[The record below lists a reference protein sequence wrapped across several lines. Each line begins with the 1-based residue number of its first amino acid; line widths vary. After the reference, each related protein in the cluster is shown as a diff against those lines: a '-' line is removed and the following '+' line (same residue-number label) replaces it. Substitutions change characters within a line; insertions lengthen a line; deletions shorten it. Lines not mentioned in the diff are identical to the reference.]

1 MFLARSSLG
10 HLITRGRLIP
20 PGRLIL
26 ACACLTGLV
35 LPAAALEGQPNAA
48 DPPAKLQGDAG
59 QTKAA
64 GAPSLTAAEEQEALG
79 FARSQHPQLLPLLE
93 RLRQD
98 DPNEYRKA
106 LSDLYRAQ
114 QKLHRMADQNPERYS
129 LALALWN
136 VQSRI
141 HLLAARMVREADGSH
156 DDTLKALLTERRRL
170 RVELLQFD
178 RMKAAERVA
187 NLDVQLNQMQQDPD
201 GDIEKEL
208 SKLKQTA
215 AHQARAAK
223 MNLENAKARRAP
235 KPKQEPRPKAKDK
248 SETGTKSDAVSE
260 AR

>member
-1 MFLARSSLG
+1 MFRERSSLVRP
-10 HLITRGRLIP
+10 IS

-26 ACACLTGLV
+26 AFACLTGLA
-35 LPAAALEGQPNAA
+35 LPAAALDGKPNAA
-48 DPPAKLQGDAG
+48 GPPAKSQDGAW

-64 GAPSLTAAEEQEALG
+64 GAPTLTADEEQEALG
-79 FARSQHPQLLPLLE
+79 FSRSQHPELVPLLE
-93 RLRQD
+93 RLKED

-106 LSDLYRAQ
+106 LSDLHRAQ
-114 QKLHRMADQNPERYS
+114 QKLYRMADQNPERYS
-129 LALALWN
+129 LSLALWN

-141 HLLAARMVREADGSH
+141 NLLAARMVREADGAH
-156 DDTLKALLTERRRL
+156 DDTLKSLLAERRRL

-178 RMKAAERVA
+178 RTKAAERVA
-187 NLDVQLNQMQQDPD
+187 SFDAQLNQLQHDPE

-235 KPKQEPRPKAKDK
+235 KQKPKPEAKDK
-248 SETGTKSDAVSE
+248 SETGAKSDAV
-260 AR
+260 RDGR

>member
-10 HLITRGRLIP
+10 GLIS

-26 ACACLTGLV
+26 AFACLTGLV
-35 LPAAALEGQPNAA
+35 LPAAALDGKPNAA
-48 DPPAKLQGDAG
+48 GAPAKSPGGAG

-64 GAPSLTAAEEQEALG
+64 GAPSLTADEEQQALG
-79 FARSQHPQLLPLLE
+79 FSRSQHPELVPLLE
-93 RLRQD
+93 RLRED
-98 DPNEYRKA
+98 DPNEYRQA
-106 LSDLYRAQ
+106 LSDLYRAR
-114 QKLHRMADQNPERYS
+114 QKLHRMADQNPERHS

-141 HLLAARMVREADGSH
+141 NLLTARMVREADGAH
-156 DDTLKALLTERRRL
+156 DDTLKSLLTERRRL

-178 RMKAAERVA
+178 RTRAAERVA
-187 NLDVQLNQMQQDPD
+187 NLDAQLNQLRQDPD
-201 GDIEKEL
+201 GDVEKEL

-223 MNLENAKARRAP
+223 KNLENAKAGRAT
-235 KPKQEPRPKAKDK
+235 KPMQKLKPAAKDK

-260 AR
+260 ER